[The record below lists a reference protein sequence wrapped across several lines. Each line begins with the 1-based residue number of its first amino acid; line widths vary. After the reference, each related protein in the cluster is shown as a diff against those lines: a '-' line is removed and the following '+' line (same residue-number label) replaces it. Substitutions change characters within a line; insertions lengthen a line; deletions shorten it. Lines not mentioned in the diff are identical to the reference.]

1 MLVREVTRKSRVNR
15 GMVVLHIRS
24 LCFGICLSVVRNVTP
39 VVGVAKGMREGEGAG
54 TEFLLAVAF
63 DIHKA
68 DFG

>member
-1 MLVREVTRKSRVNR
+1 MVSLYIFLVFVCH
-15 GMVVLHIRS
+15 L
-24 LCFGICLSVVRNVTP
+24 FGICLSVVRNVTP